1 MRDDSFVALLTV
13 AAVGTFALS
22 QPARAQDVARSYA
35 ASPDVYTVI
44 AEDEKYR
51 VIAVT
56 WKPGQRDNWHSHG
69 APVAAY
75 NLTDCNMRLHTPDGK
90 FVDNNSKAGNARVRT
105 QAPSHSLENVGSAD
119 CKLVL
124 FEPK

>member
-1 MRDDSFVALLTV
+1 MGKSKFATLLTI
-13 AAVGTFALS
+13 AALGTFAPP
-22 QPARAQDVARSYA
+22 QATWAQDVARSFV
-35 ASPDVYTVI
+35 ASPDIYTVI

-75 NLTDCNMRLHTPDGK
+75 NLTDCNMRMHTPDGK
-90 FVDNNSKAGNARVRT
+90 VVENNNKAGAARVRA
-105 QAPSHSLENVGSAD
+105 QAPSHSLENIGSTD
-119 CKLVL
+119 CKVIL